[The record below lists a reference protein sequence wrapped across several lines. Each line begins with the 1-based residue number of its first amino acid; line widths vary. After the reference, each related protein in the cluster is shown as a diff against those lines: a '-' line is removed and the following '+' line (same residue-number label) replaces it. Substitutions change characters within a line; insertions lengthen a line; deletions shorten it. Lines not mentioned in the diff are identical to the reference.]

1 MREGAEILVTDNR
14 AMGGLNTALC
24 SASFV
29 QSGLMFLFALVVYL
43 YRKIARQKNEESESQ
58 SSHQIELKSQSE
70 SINDSKM

>member
-14 AMGGLNTALC
+14 AMGGHNMPLC

-43 YRKIARQKNEESESQ
+43 YRKIARQKTEESESQ
-58 SSHQIELKSQSE
+58 SSHQIELKSQSD
-70 SINDSKM
+70 SINDSKI